1 MVTVNAIPSDV
12 AANSYL
18 DLTEADTLFDAFSET
33 DAWDELDPDA
43 QSQLL
48 LEGTRL
54 IDIYRRW
61 GPVKVEG
68 QRLAFPRMLDKEGA
82 IPENVRLALVE
93 FVNYKLEGQL
103 EPLKKLQAEGVTSA
117 SVLGQSSSFETDPS
131 RLPAPAR
138 NLLDQLWFSHWPAS
152 HENRSDTDHNF
163 FG

>member
-1 MVTVNAIPSDV
+1 MVTVNAVPSDP

-18 DLTEADTLFDAFSET
+18 TLDEADSLFDGFSAK
-33 DAWDELDPDA
+33 DQWDELDPDD

-54 IDIYRRW
+54 IDSYRRW
-61 GPVKVEG
+61 GPVRVDG
-68 QRLAFPRMLDKEGA
+68 QRLAFPRVMDKEA
-82 IPENVRLALVE
+82 VIPENVRLALVE
-93 FVNYKLEGQL
+93 FLNYKVDGQL

-117 SVLGQSSSFETDPS
+117 SVLGQSSNFREDPS

-138 NLLDQLWFSHWPAS
+138 NMLDELWFSHWPKATGS
-152 HENRSDTDHNF
+152 PDGSDCSF

>member
-1 MVTVNAIPSDV
+1 VTINATPSDP

-18 DLTEADTLFDAFSET
+18 TLDEADELFEGFSGL

-43 QSQLL
+43 QTQLL

-54 IDIYRRW
+54 IDSYQRW
-61 GPVKVEG
+61 GPVRVTG
-68 QRLAFPRMLDKEGA
+68 QRLAFPRVMDEAGK

-93 FVNYKLEGQL
+93 FCNYMVDGQL

-117 SVLGQSSSFETDPS
+117 SILGQSSSFAADHS

-138 NLLDQLWFSHWPAS
+138 NLLDELFKSHWPNAVQ
-152 HENRSDTDHNF
+152 NRDGSDCSL

>member
-1 MVTVNAIPSDV
+1 MVTVNAVPSDP

-18 DLTEADTLFDAFSET
+18 TLDEADTLFDAFSET
-33 DAWDELDPDA
+33 DTWDELEPDDQA
-43 QSQLL
+43 QLL

-54 IDIYRRW
+54 IDNFRRW

-68 QRLAFPRMLDKEGA
+68 QRLAFPRTLDTLGA

-93 FVNYKLEGQL
+93 YVNYKLDGQL

-117 SVLGQSSSFETDPS
+117 SILGQSSSFAADPS
-131 RLPAPAR
+131 RLPAPVR
-138 NLLDQLWFSHWPAS
+138 NLLDELYYSHWPKS
-152 HENRSDTDHNF
+152 HENRAGEDCSL

>member
-1 MVTVNAIPSDV
+1 MVTVNAVPSDP

-18 DLTEADTLFDAFSET
+18 TLDEADALFDAFSET
-33 DAWDELDPDA
+33 DAWDQLDPDDQA
-43 QSQLL
+43 QLL

-54 IDIYRRW
+54 VDSYKRW
-61 GPVKVEG
+61 GPVLVGG
-68 QRLAFPRMLDKEGA
+68 QRLAFPRVMDAPGV

-103 EPLKKLQAEGVTSA
+103 EPLKKLQAEGVSSA
-117 SVLGQSSSFETDPS
+117 SILGQSSNFKEDPS

-138 NLLDQLWFSHWPAS
+138 NMLDELWYSHWPKATG
-152 HENRSDTDHNF
+152 NPDGSDCSF